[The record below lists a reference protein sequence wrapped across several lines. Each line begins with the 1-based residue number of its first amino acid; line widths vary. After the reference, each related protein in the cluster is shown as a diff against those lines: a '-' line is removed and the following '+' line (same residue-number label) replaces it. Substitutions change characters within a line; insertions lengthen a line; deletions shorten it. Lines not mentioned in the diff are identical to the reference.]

1 MKLAR
6 LFGDSTVDVCEDT
19 LRVRDFAT
27 SKLNSVGREEKDDA
41 FHVCDLGDVVKKW
54 RRWNEVLPQVQPFYA
69 VKCNPDKL
77 VLRQLDNLGVN
88 YDCASKG
95 EMKTILEMGVQP
107 ERIVFA
113 NPCKQI
119 SHIKYARSCNV
130 TMMTFDNE
138 AELHKVKHHHPNA
151 ELIIRIKVDDSKS
164 LCKFGIKFG
173 VDPCDA
179 KGLLKCAWDL
189 GLNVIGVS
197 FHVGSGCYD
206 ASLFYEAVKSAKT
219 VFDQGA
225 EIGYSFKL
233 LDIGGGFPGHD
244 LAEISFEDTVRN
256 LTRGFAEFFPPSSG
270 VKIIAE
276 PGRYFVA
283 SAYTTVCNITSV
295 REVTSSKPNVTS
307 SDKLTSSDA
316 VKEVEGYMY
325 YLNDGVY
332 GSFNCILFDH
342 QYPAPYAL
350 KGPGEEEP
358 GARLYECSVWGPTCD
373 SLDCISKSAKLP
385 KLSIGDWIVFDNMG
399 AYTTAAASQFNG
411 FKKPNIHYMIHKSN
425 VEVAENNNN
434 NNSNNN
440 NNNNNSNVNNNNSA
454 DSLHHASCKSS
465 AKIPRTASLPVTSV
479 C

>member
-1 MKLAR
+1 MKVAK
-6 LFGDSTVDVCEDT
+6 LFGDSIVELCEDE
-19 LRVRDFAT
+19 VVVKDFAYA
-27 SKLNSVGREEKDDA
+27 KLNSAGREEKDDA
-41 FHVCDLGDVVKKW
+41 FHVCDLGDIVRKW
-54 RRWNEVLPQVQPFYA
+54 DKWNEVLPHVQPFYA

-77 VLRQLDNLGVN
+77 VLRQLENLGAN
-88 YDCASKG
+88 FDCASKG
-95 EMKTILEMGVQP
+95 EIKTILDMGVTP
-107 ERIVFA
+107 DRIVFA

-119 SHIKYARSCNV
+119 SHIKFARSKNV
-130 TMMTFDNE
+130 MMMTFDNE
-138 AELHKVKHHHPNA
+138 AELHKVKQHHPNA

-179 KGLLKCAWDL
+179 KSLLQAAWDL
-189 GLNVIGVS
+189 GLNVVGVS

-225 EIGYSFKL
+225 KIGYKFNL
-233 LDIGGGFPGHD
+233 LDIGGGFPGHTQAD
-244 LAEISFEDTVRN
+244 ISFEDTVFN
-256 LTRGFAEFFPPSSG
+256 LSRGFSEFFPQGSG

-295 REVTSSKPNVTS
+295 REVTSA
-307 SDKLTSSDA
+307 DKNKD
-316 VKEVEGYMY
+316 VEGYMY

-342 QYPAPYAL
+342 HNPVPYSL
-350 KGPGEEEP
+350 KGNGDEQMF
-358 GARLYECSVWGPTCD
+358 ECSVWGPTCD
-373 SLDCISKSAKLP
+373 SLDCIAKSAKLP

-411 FKKPNIHYMIHKSN
+411 FKKPNIHYMCHKN
-425 VEVAENNNN
+425 IETTTKETTQACPENNSS
-434 NNSNNN
+434 SNNAN
-440 NNNNNSNVNNNNSA
+440 
-454 DSLHHASCKSS
+454 LKTCKSA
-465 AKIPRTASLPVTSV
+465 AKIPRATPIPVPSV